1 MTESKESKNY
11 TSQIIEDIKI
21 WKNGSLFSI
30 KTTKDAS
37 YDFQSGQFARLGL
50 IDPTRT
56 VNPLIW
62 RAYSIVSAPH
72 ENFLEFYYTIVNKGE
87 FSKILL
93 NLEQKDHIFIEK
105 KAYGFLTINQFLGP
119 NIQKQKN
126 KLWLIATGTGL
137 SAYISILRDHNTWK
151 YFDKVILLHSTKFL
165 DELSYK
171 KELEILS
178 ITNKRFKYFPIT
190 TREKSSILSESR
202 ITSLVMNGNLE
213 ELTKETLDPKSSKI
227 MLCGNPT
234 MILEMRRILYD
245 RGFYTSKQNIA
256 GNLAM
261 ERYWI

>member
-1 MTESKESKNY
+1 MIEAKLSKNY
-11 TSQIIEDIKI
+11 TSQIIENIKI
-21 WKNGSLFSI
+21 WKNDSLFSI

-37 YDFQSGQFARLGL
+37 YNFQPGQFARLGL
-50 IDPTRT
+50 INQNNNT
-56 VNPLIW
+56 LIW

-72 ENFLEFYYTIVNKGE
+72 EDFLEFYYTIINKGE

-93 NLEQKDHIFIEK
+93 NLKENDNIFIEK
-105 KAYGFLTINQFLGP
+105 SIWVLNDKSICWTKYKEKN
-119 NIQKQKN
+119 N

-137 SAYISILRDHNTWK
+137 SAYISILRDHKTWK
-151 YFDKVILLHSTKFL
+151 YFDKIFLIHSTKFL

-178 ITNKRFKYFPIT
+178 KTNKRFKYLPVT
-190 TREKSSILSESR
+190 TREKSSTISETR
-202 ITSLVMNGNLE
+202 ITSLVMSGNLE
-213 ELTKETLDPKSSKI
+213 TLTKEKLDPESSKI

-234 MILEMRRILYD
+234 MVLEMRKILYD
-245 RGFYTSKQNIA
+245 RGFYTSKQHIT

>member
-1 MTESKESKNY
+1 MIEQKISKNY
-11 TSQIIEDIKI
+11 TSQTVENIKI

-30 KTTKDAS
+30 KTTKDKN

-50 IDPTRT
+50 INKTKT
-56 VNPLIW
+56 NHPLIW

-72 ENFLEFYYTIVNKGE
+72 ENFLEFYYTIINKGE

-93 NLEQKDHIFIEK
+93 NLETKDHIFIEK

-119 NIQKQKN
+119 TIKNQNN

-137 SAYISILRDHNTWK
+137 SAYISILRNHKTWE
-151 YFDKVILLHSTKFL
+151 YFDKIFLLHSTKFF

-171 KELEILS
+171 EELEILAK
-178 ITNKRFKYFPIT
+178 TNKRFEYLPIT
-190 TREKSSILSESR
+190 TREKSSVLSGTR

-213 ELTKETLDPKSSKI
+213 KITKETIDPESSKI

-234 MILEMRRILYD
+234 MVLEMRKILYD
-245 RGFYTSKQNIA
+245 RGFYTSKQNIV